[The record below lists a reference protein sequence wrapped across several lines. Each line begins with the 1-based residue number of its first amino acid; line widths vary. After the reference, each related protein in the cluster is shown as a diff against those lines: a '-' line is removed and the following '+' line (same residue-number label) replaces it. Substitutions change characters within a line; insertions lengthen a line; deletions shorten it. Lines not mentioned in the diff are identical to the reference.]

1 MNIPL
6 NIDLQQILLHLLNFT
21 ILAFGLYFLL
31 YKPVKGF
38 MAKREAHYAAMDAE
52 AEEHLAKAKESEEL
66 YRARLDSAEGEIA
79 ELRRS
84 AAADM
89 ERLSEQRSR
98 EAEAEARKIISAA
111 AAEARREHDKIIDS
125 AREEVSEMA
134 LTAVKKIMNE
144 SLSDSYVE
152 FLSAAE
158 RSGE

>member
-31 YKPVKGF
+31 YKPVKDF

-98 EAEAEARKIISAA
+98 EAEAEARKTERRCRI
-111 AAEARREHDKIIDS
+111 AEEAGRGQKDHQCRRGRGPPRARQDHRL
-125 AREEVSEMA
+125 RP
-134 LTAVKKIMNE
+134 
-144 SLSDSYVE
+144 
-152 FLSAAE
+152 
-158 RSGE
+158 

>member
-31 YKPVKGF
+31 YKPVKDF

-111 AAEARREHDKIIDS
+111 EAVARREHDKIIDS

-144 SLSDSYVE
+144 SLSDSYDE